1 VDQCSF
7 HGVHHNLTML
17 STFQR
22 SSSRSLMVP
31 WVTALLWLAAAASM
45 VFWVLK
51 WPAWQPVDATV
62 VLAAT
67 TPHSNAI
74 QTQTGRALGHV
85 SETQPRAEQPASTSF
100 KLLGVIASASGQGS
114 ALIAIDGQ
122 PPRAFRMGQIVQDG
136 WQLQSLT
143 PKQARLSKGSSV
155 NLLELSGT
163 N

>member
-1 VDQCSF
+1 
-7 HGVHHNLTML
+7 
-17 STFQR
+17 
-22 SSSRSLMVP
+22 
-31 WVTALLWLAAAASM
+31 
-45 VFWVLK
+45 
-51 WPAWQPVDATV
+51 
-62 VLAAT
+62 
-67 TPHSNAI
+67 
-74 QTQTGRALGHV
+74 
-85 SETQPRAEQPASTSF
+85 
-100 KLLGVIASASGQGS
+100 LLGVIASASGQGS